1 MPTASTPGAPLL
13 ARTFSHA
20 SNTRRLEISN
30 DFTLGSGRVLGSSPA
45 GLASVCPWSARPLR
59 SGPITGP
66 SPLLRAGPPLCPG
79 SVLCPNRLP
88 PTGVLP
94 LAGRAAQLAHPRQV
108 GTATTGSPVPCQR
121 LRRAHATYTPDTT
134 RPARRPPP
142 GSQHTT
148 TIGCAFIPGTPD
160 NPGFDA
166 IVLFFRCVSSGSH
179 TFVFSSPT
187 RPADSG
193 PSTATLTTPALNRR
207 SLRWFERSA
216 CTTHPKGQPPSPAQ
230 HVSLWRSSTS
240 SSLHFQDTL

>member
-1 MPTASTPGAPLL
+1 MPPRRRSSRLWNTRCSRGTTSAPGPRPARSSSPGAKSSTTSNDGT
-13 ARTFSHA
+13 ARRSCSRPTT
-20 SNTRRLEISN
+20 TRRSLRSN
-30 DFTLGSGRVLGSSPA
+30 RTQLKRKPPRFEGKPR
-45 GLASVCPWSARPLR
+45 SARPLR

-79 SVLCPNRLP
+79 SVLCRARLP
-88 PTGVLP
+88 PAGVLP
-94 LAGRAAQLAHPRQV
+94 LAGRAAQPAHLGQV
-108 GTATTGSPVPCQR
+108 GTGTTGSPVPCQR

-187 RPADSG
+187 
-193 PSTATLTTPALNRR
+193 
-207 SLRWFERSA
+207 
-216 CTTHPKGQPPSPAQ
+216 
-230 HVSLWRSSTS
+230 
-240 SSLHFQDTL
+240 